1 MYKLCSFAM
10 SINFLREFSSKTAP
24 VGLLGLIRHI
34 ATVFGVI
41 FDLMS
46 SKSGVEFSR
55 STANSK
61 VPHHVV

>member
-1 MYKLCSFAM
+1 MYKLCSFAI

-46 SKSGVEFSR
+46 SKYRVVLENFS
-55 STANSK
+55 NQFF
-61 VPHHVV
+61 